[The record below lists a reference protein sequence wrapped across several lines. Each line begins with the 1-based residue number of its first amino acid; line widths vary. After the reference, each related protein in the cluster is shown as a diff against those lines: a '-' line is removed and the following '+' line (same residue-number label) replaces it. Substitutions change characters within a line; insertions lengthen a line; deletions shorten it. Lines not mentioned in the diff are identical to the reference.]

1 VERGECGVV
10 SVPASIH
17 FADLT
22 SPRARAL
29 LDAGPSPVLLLPIG
43 AVEPHGPH
51 APLGTDSIISTAICE
66 RAATSLAEDRVV
78 RAFVLP
84 EIAFGVTRYSAAFTG
99 AITISEATLHAMLIE
114 VCASLQAQGFRHQV
128 IVNSHFEPAH
138 VATLRRA
145 ADDAKVGF
153 LDLTRRAMAEQLTAE
168 FRSGAAHAGRYE
180 TSLVLATQPELVEAE
195 TMRRLPAYELN
206 MPAAMAAGQTDFLAM
221 GMDRAYCGAP
231 AEATA
236 AEGAATLAT
245 LTSLLVDLVRAQ
257 VAGS

>member
-1 VERGECGVV
+1 M
-10 SVPASIH
+10 PASIH

-29 LDAGPSPVLLLPIG
+29 LDAGPMPVLLLPIG

-51 APLGTDSIISTAICE
+51 APLGTDSIISAAICE
-66 RAATSLAEDRVV
+66 RAALALAEDRAV
-78 RAFVLP
+78 RALVLP

-99 AITISEATLHAMLIE
+99 AITISENTLRAMVVE
-114 VCASLQAQGFRHQV
+114 VCASLRAQGFRHQV

-138 VATLRRA
+138 VHTLRRA
-145 ADDAKVGF
+145 AGDAGAGF
-153 LDLTRRAMAEQLTAE
+153 FDLTRRTMAEELTAE
-168 FRSGAAHAGRYE
+168 FQSGAAHAGRYE
-180 TSLVLATQPELVEAE
+180 TSLVLAQRPELVETE
-195 TMRRLPAYELN
+195 TMRRLPAYELD

-236 AEGAATLAT
+236 AEGDATLAT
-245 LTSLLVDLVRAQ
+245 LTRLLIDLIRAQ
-257 VAGS
+257 VEAARPA